1 MSMQLVFSQILII
14 LIYVMVGFCAGKLH
28 LINPEQRKFLSKLC
42 SDLFLPFMILAATSR
57 ELSSQDV
64 KNMFIAAAVGF
75 FVMLSTTGLSL
86 LYHKL
91 TKAGREKSAVVTALV
106 TYPNSGFLGIPLCMA
121 LFGEIAVLYGALM
134 IMVFNA
140 LFFTIQ
146 YSLFLPEKPN
156 LKNLCTPATIC
167 TIVMLIM
174 LVFGIHFP
182 DPVQTGISGIG
193 SIVSALSLIVIGVML
208 SENKLSR
215 IFTEKGSYI
224 VVLIRNLLIPVVSLL
239 LFTLLPIDDTSR
251 LCMMVYLGCPCATLT
266 SIYAMQL
273 DLDATLS
280 VNSVLLSTLCFSFTL
295 PLIILIGRF
304 ILR

>member
-14 LIYVMVGFCAGKLH
+14 LIYVAVGFGAGKLH
-28 LINPEQRKFLSKLC
+28 LIDANQRKFLSKLC

-57 ELSSQDV
+57 DLSAKDV
-64 KNMFIAAAVGF
+64 SNMAVAATVGF

-86 LYHKL
+86 LYHKI
-91 TKAGREKSAVVTALV
+91 TKAGRERRAVVTALV

-134 IMVFNA
+134 IVIFNA
-140 LFFTIQ
+140 LFFTLQ
-146 YSLFLPEKPN
+146 YILFLPEKPN
-156 LKNLCTPATIC
+156 LKNLCTPATFS
-167 TIVMLIM
+167 TILMLIM
-174 LVFGIHFP
+174 LSFGLHFP

-193 SIVSALSLIVIGVML
+193 SILSPLSLIVIGVML

-215 IFTEKGSYI
+215 IFTEKTSYI
-224 VVLIRNLLIPVVSLL
+224 VVLIRNLLIPVAVIL
-239 LFTLLPIDDTSR
+239 LFKLLPLDDTSS

-266 SIYAMQL
+266 TIYAMQL
-273 DLDATLS
+273 DLEPTLC

-295 PLIILIGRF
+295 PLIILIGQAVF
-304 ILR
+304 